1 MRLSQVGLKDGEKPP
16 STGGGASGWIKG
28 FFSSKKSKTDVEFKP
43 DSAKDSEN
51 CVELPKG
58 ETEKAEDILKDKKGK
73 NIYS

>member
-1 MRLSQVGLKDGEKPP
+1 MRLSQVGLKDGEKPA

-28 FFSSKKSKTDVEFKP
+28 FFASKKSKTDVIEFKP
-43 DSAKDSEN
+43 DSEN

-73 NIYS
+73 NIDN